1 MNPMLMQQLYAQALG
16 ARRQPQQPQQPRDPR
31 DAAYQNLRQ
40 IGMSHEQAI
49 DTINQHMQ
57 SQQAQ
62 QQKPM
67 ANPMQQGDQL
77 TNNATQQHQGH
88 GTASAPLPDNGF
100 THD

>member
-1 MNPMLMQQLYAQALG
+1 MNPMLIQQLYAQALG
-16 ARRQPQQPQQPRDPR
+16 AQRQQQQPQDPR

-57 SQQAQ
+57 QQAQ
-62 QQKPM
+62 EQQAPS
-67 ANPMQQGDQL
+67 APPASGDDFL
-77 TNNATQQHQGH
+77 TNNANLQHQGH
-88 GTASAPLPDNGF
+88 GNASAPLPDGGF